1 MVCAAPADETKIS
14 MLASVVDAAPQTS
27 THRARVPEC
36 ASVARRERAI
46 LLAPSLA
53 PSASVAPW
61 RWRRHAS
68 NETGTK
74 YDVANGPGA
83 NLLRILRDAEKP
95 LSVAQIYASVEE
107 RDREAQGVHSKRH
120 MKGLLRWMKSI
131 QRVYTLPAKK
141 AFEEDIVSLRASG
154 KGHVFKLTEKGE
166 KHIAKIDANAGI
178 ERPAAA
184 DGGAAGAASA
194 SPPPPS

>member
-1 MVCAAPADETKIS
+1 M
-14 MLASVVDAAPQTS
+14 
-27 THRARVPEC
+27 
-36 ASVARRERAI
+36 
-46 LLAPSLA
+46 
-53 PSASVAPW
+53 
-61 RWRRHAS
+61 
-68 NETGTK
+68 
-74 YDVANGPGA
+74 
-83 NLLRILRDAEKP
+83 LRILRDAEKP

-120 MKGLLRWMKSI
+120 MKGLLRWLKSI

-154 KGHVFKLTEKGE
+154 KGHHVFKLTEKGE

-178 ERPAAA
+178 ESQAAA

-194 SPPPPS
+194 SPAPPS